1 MINADKIKGKIVE
14 NKYNMSTFALAMGIH
29 RETLKLK
36 LSGKR
41 QFNAE
46 EVAKAKVL
54 LHLTAEET
62 VERFLITKEE

>member
-14 NKYNMSTFALAMGIH
+14 NKYNLSTFAQAMGIH

-41 QFNAE
+41 E
-46 EVAKAKVL
+46 LTESEITKAIEL
-54 LHLTAEET
+54 LEIPDNEIKIY
-62 VERFLITKEE
+62 FLIKN

>member
-14 NKYNMSTFALAMGIH
+14 NKYNMSTFAQAMGIH

-41 QFNAE
+41 EFSE
-46 EVAKAKVL
+46 S
-54 LHLTAEET
+54 
-62 VERFLITKEE
+62 